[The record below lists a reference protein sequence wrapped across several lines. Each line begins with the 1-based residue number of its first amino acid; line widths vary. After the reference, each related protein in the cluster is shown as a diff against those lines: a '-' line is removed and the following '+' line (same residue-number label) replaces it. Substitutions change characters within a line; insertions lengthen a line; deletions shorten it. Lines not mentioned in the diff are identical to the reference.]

1 MEEEII
7 QNSEKEVQS
16 EVSMESP
23 EENPWKTKYLYSLAE
38 FDNYRK
44 RAIKEKED
52 LKKYAV
58 ESLIQEFIPI
68 KDDIE
73 RALNSSED
81 TSGIEIILKNI
92 TELFQKYNIEEINP
106 QIGESFNTDYHTAI
120 GTAEGANAPNTI
132 CSIVYKGYTL
142 NGKVIRYSGVIVN
155 K

>member
-7 QNSEKEVQS
+7 QN
-16 EVSMESP
+16 P
-23 EENPWKTKYLYSLAE
+23 EELKISTEIPEEDPWKTKYLYSLAE

-44 RAIKEKED
+44 RTVKEKED

-73 RALNSSED
+73 RALASSED
-81 TSGIEIILKNI
+81 TTGIEIILKNI
-92 TELFQKYNIEEINP
+92 TELFKKHNIEEINP
-106 QIGESFNTDYHTAI
+106 QVGEPFNTDYHTAI
-120 GTAEGANAPNTI
+120 GTAEGANNPDTI
-132 CSIVYKGYTL
+132 CSVVYKGYTL